1 MALTQVQECL
11 YEELIDTDTE
21 MFDLTPRDCKQLV
34 KGLFRTGVRTPQQLR
49 EWLEALHK
57 ADD

>member
-1 MALTQVQECL
+1 MSLTQVQECL

-34 KGLFRTGVRTPQQLR
+34 KGLFRTGVRTPQ
-49 EWLEALHK
+49 
-57 ADD
+57 